1 MLLQRSVARRTYLE
15 AIVSHGG
22 YLCAYHCIII
32 VGLWTDTEVGSCG
45 LVGAFVQLA
54 PSTDN
59 LHDSSN
65 CIKQGGSSSILSPSL
80 VPCSPSHRNSFR

>member
-65 CIKQGGSSSILSPSL
+65 CINQGGVVPSSL